1 MQKFSP
7 FVPCLRRTTL
17 LFGAASSR
25 PPHASL
31 PSEKTGVIG
40 SIHTKTLTPC
50 ATRHPFINA
59 SGCLNPEIG
68 QLCDDD
74 AFRRWQARIISYLRD
89 KKSSRSQTYKEN
101 CRKCS
106 NQSRGD
112 HQDQGQVDSHCGNH
126 SHRRNNN
133 STHTPGQH
141 GAVPPSPASLAS
153 ASASVNHFG
162 ATHDPNGNPNT
173 RQPDTFRTGN

>member
-1 MQKFSP
+1 MQTILP
-7 FVPCLRRTTL
+7 FVPRLRPTTL
-17 LFGAASSR
+17 LFGVASSR

-31 PSEKTGVIG
+31 PSEKTGVIV
-40 SIHTKTLTPC
+40 SSHTKTLPPC

-59 SGCLNPEIG
+59 SGCPNPEIG
-68 QLCDDD
+68 QLGDDD
-74 AFRRWQARIISYLRD
+74 AFRRWQARRISYLRD
-89 KKSSRSQTYKEN
+89 EQSSRSQSYKTN

-112 HQDQGQVDSHCGNH
+112 HQDQGQLDSQCGNH

-141 GAVPPSPASLAS
+141 GAVPPSPASSAS
-153 ASASVNHFG
+153 ASASGNHFG
-162 ATHDPNGNPNT
+162 ATYNPSGNPNT
-173 RQPDTFRTGN
+173 RQSDTFRTGN